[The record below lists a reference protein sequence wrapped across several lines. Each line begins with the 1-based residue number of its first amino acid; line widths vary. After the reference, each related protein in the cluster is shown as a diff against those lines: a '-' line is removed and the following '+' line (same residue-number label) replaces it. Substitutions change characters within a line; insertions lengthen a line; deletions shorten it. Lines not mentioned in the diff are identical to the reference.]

1 MPAIRVQL
9 PHHLY
14 SLARCTR
21 ELALD
26 IRGPVTLSAVLD
38 AIEAAHPDLDGLIR
52 DRATRQRRPLIRF
65 YACHA
70 DLSNTALD
78 APLPDDVASGRE
90 PLLVVGAIA
99 GG

>member
-26 IRGPVTLSAVLD
+26 IQAPVTLSAALD
-38 AIEAAHPDLDGLIR
+38 AIEATHPDLVGLIR
-52 DRATRQRRPLIRF
+52 DRATRQRRPMMQCFTSSGTVR
-65 YACHA
+65 
-70 DLSNTALD
+70 DLLETF
-78 APLPDDVASGRE
+78 V
-90 PLLVVGAIA
+90 
-99 GG
+99 